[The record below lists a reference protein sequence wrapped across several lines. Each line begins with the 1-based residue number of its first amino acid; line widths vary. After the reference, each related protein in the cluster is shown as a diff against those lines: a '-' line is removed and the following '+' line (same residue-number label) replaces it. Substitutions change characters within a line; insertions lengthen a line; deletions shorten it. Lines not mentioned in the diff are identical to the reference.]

1 MNVATEQQLLI
12 IARDPKLRQQMETS
26 LRPAGLAT
34 AAAAS
39 GREALLLEATAPP
52 ALILL
57 DLQLEDMAGR
67 EFLQCQDQLG
77 RRTPFILLA
86 GQGDTRAAV
95 EMMKQGALE
104 IGRASCRERV

>member
-1 MNVATEQQLLI
+1 MNVATEQKILI
-12 IARDPKLRQQMETS
+12 IESDPKLRQQMETL
-26 LRPAGLAT
+26 LRQEGFAT

-95 EMMKQGALE
+95 EKLAKTYRGMIGGESE
-104 IGRASCRERV
+104 ID